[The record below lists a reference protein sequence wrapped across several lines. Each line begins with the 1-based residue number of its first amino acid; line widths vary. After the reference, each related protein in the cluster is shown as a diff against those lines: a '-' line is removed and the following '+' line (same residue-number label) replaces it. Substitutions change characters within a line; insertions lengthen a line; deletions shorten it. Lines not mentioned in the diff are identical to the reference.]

1 MQNKGF
7 TLIELSIVIVIIGLI
22 VAGVVGGQSLVKQSK
37 LRAVISEVNKYRVAI
52 NSFKLEYN
60 ALPGD
65 MVNAQDYFGVN
76 VTNGNGNKLIGLGGI
91 TDLESYGAFEH
102 LSEAKL
108 IKSSF
113 TGVGP
118 TAIGVN
124 SPKSP
129 YSGDTTFYFYNGN
142 LWNKYRRGNSLVL
155 SGANGW
161 SDYSVDI
168 SDAHSIDK
176 KVDDG
181 LPYLG
186 RVVTYSDIDGDCVAS
201 GQRLRSVT
209 VTTKN
214 SVQYAI
220 NQTDDL
226 CTMHFGVNNY
236 SFR

>member
-1 MQNKGF
+1 MRNKGF

-22 VAGVVGGQSLVKQSK
+22 VAGVVGGQTLVNQSK
-37 LRAVISEVNKYRVAI
+37 LRAVISDVNKYRVAI
-52 NSFKLEYN
+52 NTFKLEYN

-65 MVNAQDYFGVN
+65 MVNAQDYFGVD
-76 VTNGNGNKLIGLGGI
+76 VSNGNGNKLIGDVDI
-91 TDLESYGAFEH
+91 SEPESFGAFEH
-102 LSEAKL
+102 LSKAKL
-108 IKSSF
+108 IQSSF

-118 TAIGVN
+118 AEIGVN

-129 YSGDTTFYFYNGN
+129 YSADTTFYFYSGN

-155 SGANGW
+155 TGAGGY
-161 SDYSVDI
+161 SDYLVNI
-168 SDAHSIDK
+168 SDAHNIDK

-186 RVVTYSDIDGDCVAS
+186 RVITYSNTDGDCVAS
-201 GQRLRSVT
+201 GQRLQSVT
-209 VTTKN
+209 IATKDN
-214 SVQYAI
+214 VQYAI